1 MNIHVILDGIR
12 ISLRVQKARIT
23 GINKY
28 VGNTEGICRR
38 IIRDSYNKKKEYFMV
53 SPGNF
58 KEFYARDF
66 GICCESLIELGYKEQ
81 VRKTLEYAMKKYS
94 EHGRITTHITPWG
107 KPVDFPYYT
116 PESAS
121 YMLNSLI
128 ILNDKSLLEKYK
140 AFFEKETR
148 KIYEEDIDKET
159 GLLRK
164 DKHFSSMKDYSKRK
178 SDCYNNCFLALLA
191 RNLKKINV
199 KTPLEKYDYPGTIKK
214 YFWKKNYFTDDL
226 SGKDIISGDANV
238 FPFWTKT
245 FTDKEMLR
253 KALKSIQD
261 KGLDKPFPLKYTVK
275 EDTPK
280 DFHFADKLVPG
291 YEANN
296 IWMHLGLCYLEIL
309 RGHDEKRLGQHLK
322 QYEYLLQ
329 KHKTFYEVYNEEGK
343 PFNTLLYKSD
353 DAMIWAS
360 IFLKLYEELK
370 P

>member
-1 MNIHVILDGIR
+1 MNLHVLLDGVR
-12 ISLRVQKARIT
+12 LSLKSKFART
-23 GINKY
+23 KKY
-28 VGNTEGICRR
+28 FGTTENICRN
-38 IIRDSYNKKKEYFMV
+38 IIKKSYNNKKKYFMV
-53 SPGNF
+53 SPNNF

-66 GICCESLIELGYKEQ
+66 GICIESLARLGYKEQ
-81 VRKTLEYAMKKYS
+81 ARNTLKYAMKKYS

-107 KPVDFPYYT
+107 KPVDFPYHT

-128 ILNDKSLLEKYK
+128 TLNDKSLLEKYK
-140 AFFEKETR
+140 DFFEKEAR

-191 RNLKKINV
+191 RNLKKIGV

-214 YFWKKNYFTDDL
+214 YFWKKNHFTDDL

-253 KALKSIQD
+253 QSLKSIQ
-261 KGLDKPFPLKYTVK
+261 KKNLDKPFPLKYTAK

-280 DFHFADKLVPG
+280 DFHFADKFVPG
-291 YEANN
+291 YEASNQ
-296 IWMHLGLCYLEIL
+296 WMHLGLCYLKVLEK
-309 RGHDEKRLGQHLK
+309 HDPKRMAQHLK
-322 QYEYLLQ
+322 QYEYLVQ
-329 KHKTFYEVYNEEGK
+329 KHKTFHEVFNDNGK
-343 PFNTLLYKSD
+343 PFKTLLYESD
-353 DAMIWAS
+353 TGMIWAS
-360 IFLKLYEELK
+360 IFLDLYK
-370 P
+370 KT